1 MDPGHKARKDPSGNA
16 DLDFQVIRPPA
27 LRIMLLNVEGLS
39 TATLSIIGNATT
51 VMPVV
56 HSGINNPNFI
66 KFRQS

>member
-56 HSGINNPNFI
+56 HSLTHCCA
-66 KFRQS
+66 